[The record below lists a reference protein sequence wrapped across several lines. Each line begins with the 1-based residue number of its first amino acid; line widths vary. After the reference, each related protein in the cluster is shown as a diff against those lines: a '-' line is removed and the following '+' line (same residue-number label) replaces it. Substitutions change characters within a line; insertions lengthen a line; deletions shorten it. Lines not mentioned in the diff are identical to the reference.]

1 MNRRSVLFL
10 PIVSLLSVACALAQ
24 QDFDKVEVKST
35 AVAGNIHMLEGA
47 GGNVAVS
54 VGPDGVLMV
63 DDQYAPMAAKITAA
77 IAKLDGGPIKF
88 VLNTHWHGDH
98 TGGNAHF
105 GKASSLIAQSNVRK
119 RLAGRSGAAKES
131 LPVVTYEESAAVH
144 FNGEE
149 IRLTYHGPGH
159 TDGDTVIHFTG
170 SGVVHTGDLS
180 SIAAFRSSI

>member
-10 PIVSLLSVACALAQ
+10 PIVSLLFVTCALAQ

-131 LPVVTYEESAAVH
+131 LPVVTYEESAA
-144 FNGEE
+144 
-149 IRLTYHGPGH
+149 
-159 TDGDTVIHFTG
+159 
-170 SGVVHTGDLS
+170 
-180 SIAAFRSSI
+180 